1 MVVILFGIVRDV
13 TSSLLRYKFLID
25 EPAYVKPS
33 IPAIPHHAAK
43 SVIYIFLIT
52 VFIKAL

>member
-13 TSSLLRYKFLID
+13 TSSLLRYKFLIV
-25 EPAYVKPS
+25 EPAHVKPS

-43 SVIYIFLIT
+43 SVIYIFLII
-52 VFIKAL
+52 VLRKA